1 MGLLLLLLQ
10 TIQPRNIQALA
21 TSTGRNNFQF
31 TRLIRD
37 LESKGVLTCILDPN
51 EKCATLLHIT
61 EPGNAFLSDVKRVL
75 VSVVDCVV
83 SNVSRDGPE
92 TPIALHRNL

>member
-1 MGLLLLLLQ
+1 MGLLLLQLQ
-10 TIQPRNIQALA
+10 TIQPRNLQALA
-21 TSTGRNNFQF
+21 TSTGRDNFQF

-37 LESKGVLTCILDPN
+37 LESKGVLARIPDPN
-51 EKCATLLHIT
+51 DKRATLLRTT

-83 SNVSRDGPE
+83 SNLSRDEPE
-92 TPIALHRNL
+92 TLIALHRNL